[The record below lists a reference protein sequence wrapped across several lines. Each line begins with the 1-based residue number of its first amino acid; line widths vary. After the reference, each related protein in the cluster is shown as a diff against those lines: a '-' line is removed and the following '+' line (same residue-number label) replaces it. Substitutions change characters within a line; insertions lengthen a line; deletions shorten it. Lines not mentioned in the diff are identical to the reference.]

1 MEFSLYIGYNDVDC
15 DVRQEIP
22 GRFAS
27 DIVIQHHD
35 MIVTGADVG
44 LKVRIVGNSQNLFLG
59 ASRDLVAEFKM
70 KLCHNAN
77 NISGSLQLQPR
88 ESHCHQQREP
98 GRGRRRQ

>member
-27 DIVIQHHD
+27 DIVIQPHD

-44 LKVRIVGNSQNLFLG
+44 LKVGYLQFKPLIVLELY
-59 ASRDLVAEFKM
+59 K
-70 KLCHNAN
+70 C
-77 NISGSLQLQPR
+77 IY
-88 ESHCHQQREP
+88 
-98 GRGRRRQ
+98 

>member
-1 MEFSLYIGYNDVDC
+1 MSVSQVYGKTRPNSCQVNVRNSMEFSLYIGYNDVDC

-44 LKVRIVGNSQNLFLG
+44 LKVRIVGLGNSQNLFLG
-59 ASRDLVAEFKM
+59 ASREMFLL
-70 KLCHNAN
+70 KLK
-77 NISGSLQLQPR
+77 
-88 ESHCHQQREP
+88 
-98 GRGRRRQ
+98 

>member
-27 DIVIQHHD
+27 DIVIQHHG

-44 LKVRIVGNSQNLFLG
+44 LKVQLFTVQTAYCFRALK
-59 ASRDLVAEFKM
+59 VVNTVQM
-70 KLCHNAN
+70 
-77 NISGSLQLQPR
+77 QT
-88 ESHCHQQREP
+88 
-98 GRGRRRQ
+98 

>member
-1 MEFSLYIGYNDVDC
+1 MNNQAIDIIYQVYGKTRPNSCQVNVRNSMEFSLYIGYNDVDC

-44 LKVRIVGNSQNLFLG
+44 LKVGSFINRVQIAYFVEFL
-59 ASRDLVAEFKM
+59 
-70 KLCHNAN
+70 
-77 NISGSLQLQPR
+77 
-88 ESHCHQQREP
+88 
-98 GRGRRRQ
+98 

>member
-1 MEFSLYIGYNDVDC
+1 MYGKTRPNSCQVNVRNSMEFSLYIGYNDVDC

-44 LKVRIVGNSQNLFLG
+44 LKVRMVMVAQFVLG
-59 ASRDLVAEFKM
+59 ASRVY
-70 KLCHNAN
+70 
-77 NISGSLQLQPR
+77 GSCFWVDGMSRLT
-88 ESHCHQQREP
+88 
-98 GRGRRRQ
+98 

>member
-44 LKVRIVGNSQNLFLG
+44 LKVRLLTV
-59 ASRDLVAEFKM
+59 
-70 KLCHNAN
+70 
-77 NISGSLQLQPR
+77 
-88 ESHCHQQREP
+88 
-98 GRGRRRQ
+98 

>member
-1 MEFSLYIGYNDVDC
+1 MIGAPNYQTKTYLSVSQVYGKTRPNSCQVNVRNSMEFSLYIGYNDVDC

-44 LKVRIVGNSQNLFLG
+44 LKVNQSGFL
-59 ASRDLVAEFKM
+59 SE
-70 KLCHNAN
+70 N
-77 NISGSLQLQPR
+77 
-88 ESHCHQQREP
+88 
-98 GRGRRRQ
+98 

>member
-44 LKVRIVGNSQNLFLG
+44 LKVGT
-59 ASRDLVAEFKM
+59 
-70 KLCHNAN
+70 
-77 NISGSLQLQPR
+77 LQCTGKPLITL
-88 ESHCHQQREP
+88 
-98 GRGRRRQ
+98 

>member
-44 LKVRIVGNSQNLFLG
+44 LKV
-59 ASRDLVAEFKM
+59 
-70 KLCHNAN
+70 
-77 NISGSLQLQPR
+77 GSFIKYKPLILLNF
-88 ESHCHQQREP
+88 CK
-98 GRGRRRQ
+98 

>member
-44 LKVRIVGNSQNLFLG
+44 LKVRMVMVVQFVLG
-59 ASRDLVAEFKM
+59 ASRVY
-70 KLCHNAN
+70 
-77 NISGSLQLQPR
+77 GSCLWVILLASPVFLLSR
-88 ESHCHQQREP
+88 VSA
-98 GRGRRRQ
+98 